1 MLLNFTLI
9 LIFQY
14 ETLMLFSLVKDTAK
28 PEALKAIEIKSIYF
42 ALRSASTYVRSSSEK
57 FKQIM
62 QCAIQYVVLRNR
74 ATVNNDHKVISGDD
88 NICS

>member
-1 MLLNFTLI
+1 MLLNLTLI

-57 FKQIM
+57 FKQN
-62 QCAIQYVVLRNR
+62 YVVRYTVCSTRKSRNR
-74 ATVNNDHKVISGDD
+74 K
-88 NICS
+88 